1 MGSRGEQRHSPTGGR
16 HGTPP
21 RVGNRHGTPP
31 RVGDRHG
38 TPPRVREEE
47 GEEEEEGED
56 VHGGGHVGANDEF
69 LLLHVNPVDTLH
81 SRIDQG

>member
-1 MGSRGEQRHSPTGGR
+1 
-16 HGTPP
+16 
-21 RVGNRHGTPP
+21 
-31 RVGDRHG
+31 
-38 TPPRVREEE
+38 VREEE